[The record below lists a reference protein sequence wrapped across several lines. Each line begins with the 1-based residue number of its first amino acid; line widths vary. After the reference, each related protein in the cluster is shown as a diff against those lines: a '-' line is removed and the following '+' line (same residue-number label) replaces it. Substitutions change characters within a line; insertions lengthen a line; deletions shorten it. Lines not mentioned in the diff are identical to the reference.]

1 MTTLQHDELPASSSE
16 SYRLAIDL
24 RDTDMSYLI
33 YHPGESTGYIY
44 RHFRLTGTD
53 PVKELEQ
60 EIYDHPELL
69 QNYQAVRIFLP
80 ASQFLFIP
88 DEFRVPDEKV
98 YFDFCFPENRKEVF
112 DEALPES
119 GCHLL
124 FGDLPQRVYFL
135 QRTFPQAQLGHRLA
149 SLCEHFRKSAQKTES
164 ATLTACISHNEM
176 DLFCYN
182 RQGLVLANTYRFQ
195 QPNDAAFYLLTVWQ
209 QTGMD
214 QRSDRLE
221 LWGEQETTAP
231 VENIMREY
239 IAQIYRPTEIAY
251 PGASG
256 TNAGDCP
263 IHLSI
268 LM

>member
-1 MTTLQHDELPASSSE
+1 
-16 SYRLAIDL
+16 
-24 RDTDMSYLI
+24 
-33 YHPGESTGYIY
+33 
-44 RHFRLTGTD
+44 
-53 PVKELEQ
+53 
-60 EIYDHPELL
+60 
-69 QNYQAVRIFLP
+69 
-80 ASQFLFIP
+80 
-88 DEFRVPDEKV
+88 
-98 YFDFCFPENRKEVF
+98 
-112 DEALPES
+112 
-119 GCHLL
+119 
-124 FGDLPQRVYFL
+124 
-135 QRTFPQAQLGHRLA
+135 
-149 SLCEHFRKSAQKTES
+149 
-164 ATLTACISHNEM
+164 M

-195 QPNDAAFYLLTVWQ
+195 HPNDAAFYLLTVWQ

-256 TNAGDCP
+256 TNADDCP